1 MTGHLQDSV
10 QAKLSHL
17 DEQIQQRDLRVT
29 LGYSLGLAGSIAL
42 YLYFPFP
49 MSRIG
54 SVVLMVALAWG
65 LAAFLTAFLL
75 DGRLVCGTLGAE
87 NATKASRLNERTGI
101 VVAKQIRIVMSQ
113 SSYQFYMEVIHHV
126 GTMGE
131 I

>member
-54 SVVLMVALAWG
+54 SVVLMVALAHMIWQVYAARRDAPPTEPSEPCPA
-65 LAAFLTAFLL
+65 LAQL
-75 DGRLVCGTLGAE
+75 DAQIRLVQSMIYNLPFVVGANLFFMGLPGTG
-87 NATKASRLNERTGI
+87 S
-101 VVAKQIRIVMSQ
+101 
-113 SSYQFYMEVIHHV
+113 EVS
-126 GTMGE
+126 
-131 I
+131 